1 MYSRQPQATCMQIRF
16 FHSTPSEQRPHQSQ
30 QPVYPLDHRH
40 TRNIEPVTHR
50 SNYLSIALRQEL
62 PPPKAFP
69 KSPLPAHHP
78 RAGRTTQTTEDSKA
92 SPVTNTESWNSNPD
106 TGPRKPPTR
115 NQKLTSKAASKS
127 QTPTLTKKFNI
138 NIPHPI
144 PPRSKSN
151 PIPIPP
157 LLPQPPM
164 TTLTLSPLLPSDFP
178 RLIAHATLHPP
189 GSDLVGQPT
198 PLCCPVHTPHEAHA
212 RLAFHFAHQR
222 ARYLSDPSVRY
233 MKVELT
239 PATPAPP
246 TISPSPSAPD
256 AASAPASDI
265 ISIARWHYYP
275 TGYSFP
281 RDFAWEAHD
290 PDAPGLP
297 EHFNVPLHNYILR
310 ARDAAR
316 AEWIPPTRPCWILMH
331 MVTHPAYRRR
341 GAAQMLVRWGMQRAG
356 EMGVPA
362 YLEAG
367 VAGVR
372 LYEGLG
378 WERVGGEVV
387 LGLEE
392 GGGEGVHRMC
402 RMRWVGG
409 EGEGGGRGEE

>member
-1 MYSRQPQATCMQIRF
+1 
-16 FHSTPSEQRPHQSQ
+16 
-30 QPVYPLDHRH
+30 
-40 TRNIEPVTHR
+40 
-50 SNYLSIALRQEL
+50 
-62 PPPKAFP
+62 
-69 KSPLPAHHP
+69 
-78 RAGRTTQTTEDSKA
+78 
-92 SPVTNTESWNSNPD
+92 
-106 TGPRKPPTR
+106 
-115 NQKLTSKAASKS
+115 
-127 QTPTLTKKFNI
+127 
-138 NIPHPI
+138 
-144 PPRSKSN
+144 
-151 PIPIPP
+151 
-157 LLPQPPM
+157 
-164 TTLTLSPLLPSDFP
+164 
-178 RLIAHATLHPP
+178 
-189 GSDLVGQPT
+189 
-198 PLCCPVHTPHEAHA
+198 
-212 RLAFHFAHQR
+212 
-222 ARYLSDPSVRY
+222 

-409 EGEGGGRGEE
+409 EGGGGDGEKGVGEGKSEV